1 MMLQYLI
8 EAFDQLPVGWI
19 GGMLVPFSLS
29 LSCPDI
35 GFELTL
41 FLTEVLRPF
50 SLPYI
55 LDFVQLLLLYVDVLL
70 DSLGRSLGI
79 L

>member
-1 MMLQYLI
+1 MTLQYLV
-8 EAFDQLPVGWI
+8 EALDQLRVGWI
-19 GGMLVPFSLS
+19 GGMLVYFALS
-29 LSCPDI
+29 LSCPDF

-41 FLTEVLRPF
+41 FLTEVRLPF
-50 SLPYI
+50 SPRYI
-55 LDFVQLLLLYVDVLL
+55 LDFLQLLLLYVDVLL